1 MPLALPTRQRL
12 LALARSALYAQI
24 KREPAPAL
32 PRDLIVNAFG
42 VFVTIHHRGDLRGCL
57 GSLDCLGRIVESIA
71 RLAGAVA
78 HEDHRFAPL
87 TEHELVATTID
98 LSLLAPPERVTDHA
112 SIEIG
117 RHGLIVEH
125 GARKGLLLPQ
135 VAPEHGWDRVTFL
148 SHTCL
153 KAGLPGN
160 AWQNGATILRFE
172 AEVFGEETCEDGQSA
187 AGDSMD
193 RRDTMSR
200 GRWKHLGSSSA

>member
-1 MPLALPTRQRL
+1 MPLALSTRLRL
-12 LALARSALYAQI
+12 LALARSALSAQV
-24 KREPAPAL
+24 KRAAAPAL
-32 PRDLIVNAFG
+32 PRDLIVHAFG
-42 VFVTIHHRGDLRGCL
+42 VFVTIRHRGDLRGCL
-57 GSLDCLGRIVESIA
+57 GSLDCPGRIIESIA

-78 HEDHRFAPL
+78 HEDYRFAPL

-98 LSLLAPPERVTDHA
+98 LSLLTPPERVTDHA

-135 VAPEHGWDRVTFL
+135 VAPEHGWDRLTFL

-153 KAGLPGN
+153 KAGLAGN
-160 AWQNGATILRFE
+160 AWQNGATILCFE
-172 AEVFGEETCEDGQSA
+172 AEVFSEEACGDGRTT
-187 AGDSMD
+187 AGDSTNG
-193 RRDTMSR
+193 RDTMSR